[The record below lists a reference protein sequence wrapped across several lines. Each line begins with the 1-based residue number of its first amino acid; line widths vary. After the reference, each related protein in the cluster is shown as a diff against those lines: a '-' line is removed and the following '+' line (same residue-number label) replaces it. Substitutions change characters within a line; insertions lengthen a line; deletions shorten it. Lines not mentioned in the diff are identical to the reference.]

1 MTPNQVEKREPTT
14 LEQVI
19 DDCPSNGNI
28 VDING
33 EIITYY
39 KMTDDLAK
47 AIRAYE
53 KRKIEALPWRYE
65 GVGKNDVLEAL
76 GITEGEE

>member
-53 KRKIEALPWRYE
+53 KRKIEALDDFY
-65 GVGKNDVLEAL
+65 VKKADVLKVL
-76 GITEGEE
+76 GI